1 MFETVRE
8 KFENSN
14 KKIILFFMIFLLLI
28 FALSLSL
35 LFLKRPEKP
44 EEPKET
50 PIVYRQ
56 RDHMGVSP
64 EICDRKEG
72 EEKELCSDQLK
83 SVEASSEENIK
94 KCLNINDLEIRD
106 DCIKTLAVYRSQ
118 ASYKLCFSIADKIK
132 RGSCLDWAIIRN
144 RDPKLCEKYFEGEPF
159 EDQECKDRISA
170 FELGEKGGKEA
181 IYECKEIKSLE
192 YPNLC
197 LWKNFENKFNDNC
210 DNVPDAFRPY
220 CVSYYI
226 ARDANN
232 ETECLRIPMED
243 HKKFCLLKVRA
254 GGWQYIGDLDSDKDG
269 VTDWNELFMGIDP
282 YNPDYDKDGLLDGEE
297 SFMTYGT
304 NPKEVD
310 SDSDGLSDYDEVK
323 KYNTS
328 ANKID
333 TDGDGISDGDA
344 VKSGLNP
351 LGRDED
357 GDRVSDI
364 DEIKFGTDKNK
375 PDTDRDGINDYDET
389 RDGFDPLKPG
399 QDPSDTDK
407 DGLLDINEIFYGTD
421 RFNSDTDGDG
431 TNDKQEVDDLT
442 NPLGAGDMD
451 FDSDGITDK
460 DEEKYKTNPSL
471 SDSDIDGLS
480 DFDEIFKYKTDPNK
494 KDTDKDGFSD
504 GDEIK
509 NGYNPLGEGKLK

>member
-1 MFETVRE
+1 MFETIRE
-8 KFENSN
+8 KLENSSR
-14 KKIILFFMIFLLLI
+14 KIILFFIIFLLLI
-28 FALSLSL
+28 LALSLSL
-35 LFLKRPEKP
+35 LFLKRPEKS

-64 EICDRKEG
+64 EICGRKEG
-72 EEKELCSDQLK
+72 KEKELCFDQLK
-83 SVEASSEENIK
+83 FVEASAEENIK
-94 KCLNINDLEIRD
+94 KCLNINNLEIRD
-106 DCIKTLAVYRSQ
+106 DCIKMLAVYRSVI
-118 ASYKLCFSIADKIK
+118 SDKLCLSIADRIK

-210 DNVPDAFRPY
+210 DDVPDEFRPY

-243 HKKFCLLKVRA
+243 HKKFCLIKVKA
-254 GGWQYIGDLDSDKDG
+254 GGWGYIGDLDSDKDG

-282 YNPDYDKDGLLDGEE
+282 YNPDTDGDGLLDGEE
-297 SFMTYGT
+297 SFETNGT
-304 NPKEVD
+304 NPKEAD
-310 SDSDGLSDYDEVK
+310 SDSDGLSDYDEIK

-344 VKSGLNP
+344 VKNGFNP
-351 LGRDED
+351 LGED
-357 GDRVSDI
+357 ADNDRVSDT
-364 DEIKFGTDKNK
+364 DEIKFRTDKNN
-375 PDTDRDGINDYDET
+375 PDADNDGMSDYEEIRDGYN
-389 RDGFDPLKPG
+389 PLVFGKAL
-399 QDPSDTDK
+399 SDTDN
-407 DGLLDINEIFYGTD
+407 DGLLDVDEIFYGTD
-421 RFNSDTDGDG
+421 RFKIDTDSDG
-431 TNDKQEVDDLT
+431 ISDKQEVDNLT
-442 NPLGAGDMD
+442 NPLGVGDMD
-451 FDSDGITDK
+451 FDGDGITDK

-471 SDSDIDGLS
+471 MDSDSDGLS
-480 DFDEIFKYKTDPNK
+480 DHDEIFKYKTDPNM
-494 KDTDKDGFSD
+494 KDTDKDGYSD
-504 GDEIK
+504 GEEVK